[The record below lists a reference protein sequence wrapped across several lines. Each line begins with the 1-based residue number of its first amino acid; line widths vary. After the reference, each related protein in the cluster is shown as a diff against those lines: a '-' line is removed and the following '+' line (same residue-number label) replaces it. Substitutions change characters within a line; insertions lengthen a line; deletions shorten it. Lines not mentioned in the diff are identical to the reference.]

1 MKNIIVLATR
11 NPSKAEQIKA
21 LFKGSSFA
29 IQTLTESGIEGDPIE
44 DGKTLEE
51 NALKKARF
59 AYEHANSDIW
69 SIADDTGLFIDA
81 LNGEPGIKSA
91 RWAGDSASSEETMR
105 YCLKRLEK
113 VVDRS
118 ATFVTVVAVVL
129 PNGDDYC
136 FEGRIQGHILES
148 PNGTPQPKMPYS
160 SLFVPEG
167 TDLTWSEMT
176 IEQENS
182 ISHRGKA
189 FGKARAFLEDYL
201 KENS

>member
-11 NPSKAEQIKA
+11 SPSKAEQIKA
-21 LFKGSSFA
+21 LFKGSPFT
-29 IQTLTESGIEGDPIE
+29 IQTLTESGIEGEPIE

-59 AYEHANSDIW
+59 AYEHANSDVW
-69 SIADDTGLFIDA
+69 TIADDTGLFIDV
-81 LNGEPGIKSA
+81 LNGEPGIRSA
-91 RWAGDSASSEETMR
+91 RWAGDSIPSEETMR
-105 YCLKRLEK
+105 YCLKRLENAE
-113 VVDRS
+113 DRS
-118 ATFVTVVAVVL
+118 ATFVTVVAVIL

-148 PNGTPQPKMPYS
+148 PRVTPQPKMPYS

-167 TDLTWSEMT
+167 TDLSWAEMT
-176 IEQENS
+176 VEQENS

-189 FGKARAFLEDYL
+189 FREARAFLENYL